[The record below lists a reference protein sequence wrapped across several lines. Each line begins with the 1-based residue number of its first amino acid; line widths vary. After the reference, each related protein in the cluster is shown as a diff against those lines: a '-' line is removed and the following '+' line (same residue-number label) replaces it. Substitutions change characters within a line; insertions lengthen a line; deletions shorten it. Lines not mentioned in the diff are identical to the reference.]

1 MRTIDYPID
10 ARFDGKKLYSFLK
23 GEAKLSS
30 KLIRSLKQSENGLQ
44 INGAHART
52 IDLLRSGDTVTV
64 RLPDDPCPATPGSV
78 LPEILY
84 ADDDLLVVNKP
95 AMMPIHESHNHQ
107 GDTLQNCVALYEKE
121 HGASGAFRAV
131 GRLDK
136 GTSGVVVCARNAHAA
151 ARLSGKPEKTYLAIA
166 TGLFTG
172 SGTIDLPI
180 YRPDPMKTLRIADPR
195 GDKAVTHWT
204 AKKTDGKNTLLAI
217 TLETGR
223 THQIR
228 VHFAALGAPLLGDT
242 MYGTPDARLCHQA
255 LHCASVRLFHPVT
268 GQEIVCRAPMPPEMQ
283 TVADEMSP
291 VKAVDNPAAG
301 DYNRKNEDQPGKEEQ
316 HYDD

>member
-1 MRTIDYPID
+1 MRQIDYPID

-23 GEAKLSS
+23 GEAKFSS
-30 KLIRSLKQSENGLQ
+30 KLIRSLKQCDDGLQ

-52 IDLLRSGDTVTV
+52 IDLLQTG
-64 RLPDDPCPATPGSV
+64 
-78 LPEILY
+78 
-84 ADDDLLVVNKP
+84 DDDLLVVNKP

-151 ARLSGKPEKTYLAIA
+151 ARLSGKPEKTYFAIA

-180 YRPDPMKTLRIADPR
+180 YRPDPMKTLRTADPR

-204 AKKTDGKNTLLAI
+204 AKKTDGQNTLLEI

-242 MYGTPDARLCHQA
+242 MYGTPDNRIGRQA
-255 LHCASVRLFHPVT
+255 LHCASVRFFHPVT
-268 GQEIVCRAPMPPEMQ
+268 GQEIVCRAPLPPDMQ
-283 TVADEMSP
+283 TIADNMYP
-291 VKAVDNPAAG
+291 VKAVDNAAAG
-301 DYNRKNEDQPGKEEQ
+301 DYNEEKEQRCGKEEQ
-316 HYDD
+316 

>member
-1 MRTIDYPID
+1 MRQIDYPVPP
-10 ARFDGKKLYSFLK
+10 AFDGKKLYSFLK
-23 GEAKLSS
+23 SECRLSS
-30 KLIRSLKQSENGLQ
+30 KLIRTLKQCENGLTV
-44 INGAHART
+44 NGVHART
-52 IDLLRSGDTVTV
+52 IDLLHSGDTVTV
-64 RLPDDPCPATPGSV
+64 RLPDDLHPAAPGSV

-107 GDTLQNCVALYEKE
+107 GDTLQNCVALYEQQ
-121 HGASGAFRAV
+121 HGAGGAFRAV

-136 GTSGVVVCARNAHAA
+136 GTSGIVVCARNAHAA

-180 YRPDPMKTLRIADPR
+180 FRPDPMKTLRTADPR

-204 AKKTDGKNTLLAI
+204 AKQTDGQNTLLEI
-217 TLETGR
+217 KLETGR

-242 MYGTPDARLCHQA
+242 MYGTPDARICHQA
-255 LHCASVRLFHPVT
+255 LHCAAVCFLHPVT
-268 GQEIVCRAPMPPEMQ
+268 GQEICCTAPMPPEMQ
-283 TVADEMSP
+283 TIADEMYP
-291 VKAVDNPAAG
+291 VPAVDNPANG
-301 DYNRKNEDQPGKEEQ
+301 DYNGNNHQSGKEDL
-316 HYDD
+316 HNDN